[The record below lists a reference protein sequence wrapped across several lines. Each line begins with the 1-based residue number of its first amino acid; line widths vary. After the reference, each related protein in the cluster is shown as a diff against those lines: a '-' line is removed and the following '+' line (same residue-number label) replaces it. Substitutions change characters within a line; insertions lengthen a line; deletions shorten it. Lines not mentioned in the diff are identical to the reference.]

1 MFDSNAYFKEFN
13 SFDET
18 IPIEEIQE
26 EKSPS
31 HEKKIDPVG
40 EPVES
45 NPEVEKSEV
54 ELAEMEKP

>member
-1 MFDSNAYFKEFN
+1 MFDSNAYFKEFK

-18 IPIEEIQE
+18 IPVSETKE

-31 HEKKIDPVG
+31 HEKKIDHAG

-45 NPEVEKSEV
+45 NPEVVNSEV